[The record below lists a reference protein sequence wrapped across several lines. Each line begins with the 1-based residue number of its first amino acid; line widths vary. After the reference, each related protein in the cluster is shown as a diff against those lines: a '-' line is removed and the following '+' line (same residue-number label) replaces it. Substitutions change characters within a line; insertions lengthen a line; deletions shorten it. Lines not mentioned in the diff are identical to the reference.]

1 MLNLDAELA
10 ENLKVYSDYTK
21 SRAAVNYPAKMDVP
35 MVWDRYLDTARPV
48 GDGLSSR
55 RPPTRPALPDYEA
68 AGV

>member
-48 GDGLSSR
+48 GGRALHR
-55 RPPTRPALPDYEA
+55 QAAYTPALP
-68 AGV
+68 GL